1 MKKLFFSTCL
11 RLGISVGIGVS
22 ISISIGLSL
31 DAAAQNVLKGAQVT
45 ESALIDALALD
56 PPEIAAS
63 GATTR
68 GFRPATARPGE
79 PAKPERPPNPNAGR
93 ASLLITFPTNSADL
107 TADTQVMLDTLARAL
122 ESDKLA
128 GFGFKVEGHADAR
141 GEADKN
147 LKLSQLRAESVADY
161 LVSKHGILP
170 ERLTAVGKGSSE
182 LLNKAQIDAPEN
194 RRVTIVTVKN

>member
-1 MKKLFFSTCL
+1 MKKLLFSTGIGIGIAFSV
-11 RLGISVGIGVS
+11 GISVGV
-22 ISISIGLSL
+22 GLSL

-56 PPEIAAS
+56 APEVAGS

-79 PAKPERPPNPNAGR
+79 PTKLAKPANPNAGK
-93 ASLLITFPTNSADL
+93 ASLLITFPANSADL
-107 TADTQVMLDTLARAL
+107 TSDTQAMLTTLARAL

-128 GFGFKVEGHADAR
+128 GFGFKVEGHADPR
-141 GEADKN
+141 GDADSN
-147 LKLSQLRAESVADY
+147 LKLSQLRAEAVSNY

-182 LLNKAQIDAPEN
+182 LMNKTQVDAPEN

>member
-11 RLGISVGIGVS
+11 GFGISIG
-22 ISISIGLSL
+22 IGLSL

-56 PPEIAAS
+56 PPEMAAS

-79 PAKPERPPNPNAGR
+79 PAKPARPPNPNAGR

-107 TADTQVMLDTLARAL
+107 TTDTQVMLDTLARAL

-141 GEADKN
+141 GEPDRN
-147 LKLSQLRAESVADY
+147 LKLSQLRAESVANY